1 MPDLCTNFR
10 RSNCVQKYESN
21 TKCGFFLSFS
31 LSHPFMVILFQNI
44 FGDYIVTLCGLSSD
58 AYTFYEYNKKLGEKK
73 LKQSKFV
80 IFDTY
85 SDFLV

>member
-1 MPDLCTNFR
+1 
-10 RSNCVQKYESN
+10 
-21 TKCGFFLSFS
+21 
-31 LSHPFMVILFQNI
+31 MVILFQNI